1 MSGTCVQ
8 PGHHCFT
15 VRNKLA
21 TVGARRNVSW
31 LGKLLRKLTR
41 GESGVDE
48 FADVHTP
55 WSVRL
60 PKVTERLVGHEDYV
74 RALDTAVSL
83 RGKTAVAC
91 VHGPS
96 GGGKTSLVSLW
107 APVAAARRHW
117 TVLYADLNRTFGEGQ
132 IDAALTGFLL
142 ELEAP
147 PSTVAALRP
156 AELPRYFHSVTRTK
170 PVLVV
175 LDNAVAAKQVVNL
188 LPAPG
193 SAAVVTSRH
202 PIEGLPAEQIKIDR
216 LVQRDAHE
224 LLRLTA
230 GEDRIAA
237 EPAAADLL
245 IERCGGHP
253 LPLRIAGQH
262 LAETPELSVRE
273 LAEELKPHVVQE
285 KVVQTEVRADF
296 KLVIDATY
304 RRLPAAVATTFR
316 LLGAQP
322 DRLLHLNAVAALAGL
337 DVPTTGR
344 VLGTLRRYKLVEIDD
359 DERVHLHDLLRAY
372 VADRAKDPA
381 DELAEARSRLLRWYI
396 ATAAAAGDA
405 VAPGWVGT
413 AVTADTAELVPLL
426 FSDERPTEALAWFDG
441 ELGNAL
447 TLVQES
453 GPDDLEAWKIP
464 VFYLPHLFLAKRW
477 KACLDLTQTGVTLAR
492 QTGDPVAIARCLHSF
507 AWIQYEMGQYDKAI
521 ENLEK
526 AIPLHLESKDSRGHA
541 WTSHA
546 LGESLTAAGRFDEA
560 YGPFRDA
567 LRHFR
572 ATKWPFGA
580 AIVLSTMAITL
591 DKQGRV
597 DEAFAAAEEALT
609 ISQREKNHNLESRT
623 HQHLGVLHQL
633 HRDRELAIAHFE
645 AALKLRRAMEEHW
658 GVADTLLSLGETFA
672 VDGNAARAI
681 VSFEEALAIFEQLD
695 HPRAMVVRLALAQ
708 LDVARG

>member
-1 MSGTCVQ
+1 M
-8 PGHHCFT
+8 
-15 VRNKLA
+15 
-21 TVGARRNVSW
+21 
-31 LGKLLRKLTR
+31 
-41 GESGVDE
+41 DE
-48 FADVHTP
+48 FAGVHTP

-60 PKVTERLVGHEDYV
+60 PKVTEQLVGHEDYV

-83 RGKTAVAC
+83 RWKTAVAC

-96 GGGKTSLVSLW
+96 GAGKTSLVSVW
-107 APVAAARRHW
+107 APVAAARHHW
-117 TVLYADLNRTFGEGQ
+117 TVLYADLNRTFSEGQ
-132 IDAALTGFLL
+132 IDATLTGFLL

-147 PSTVAALRP
+147 PSTVAGLRR
-156 AELPRYFHSVTRTK
+156 AELPPYFRSITRTK

-175 LDNAVAAKQVVNL
+175 LDNAVAAKQVANL

-193 SAAVVTSRH
+193 SAVVVTSRH
-202 PIEGLPAEQIKIDR
+202 PIEGLPAEQIKIER
-216 LVQRDAHE
+216 LVPGDAHE
-224 LLRLTA
+224 LLRLTV

-245 IERCGGHP
+245 IDRCGGHP
-253 LPLRIAGQH
+253 LTLRVAGQH
-262 LAETPELSVRE
+262 LAETPGLSLRE
-273 LAEELKPHVVQE
+273 LAEELKPPVVQHQ
-285 KVVQTEVRADF
+285 VIQTEVRADF
-296 KLVIDATY
+296 SLVIDATY
-304 RRLPAAVATTFR
+304 RRLPAAAARTFR

-322 DRLLHLNAVAALAGL
+322 DRRLHLSAVAALAGQ
-337 DVPTTGR
+337 DVAVTGQ
-344 VLGTLRRYKLVEIDD
+344 VLGTLRRYKLIEIGD

-372 VADRAKDPA
+372 VADRPKDPA

-396 ATAAAAGDA
+396 ATAAAAGNA

-413 AVTADTAELVPLL
+413 AVTADTAGLVPLP
-426 FSDERPTEALAWFDG
+426 FSQGRPTEALAWFDA

-453 GPDDLEAWKIP
+453 GPQDLEAWKIP

-477 KACLDLTQTGVTLAR
+477 KACLDLTQTGVELAR

-507 AWIQYEMGQYDKAI
+507 AWIQYEMGQYDQAI
-521 ENLEK
+521 ENLEN
-526 AIPLHLESKDSRGHA
+526 AIPLHLERDDGRGHA

-546 LGESLTAAGRFDEA
+546 LGESLTAVGRFDDA

-580 AIVLSTMAITL
+580 AIVLSAMAITL
-591 DKQGRV
+591 DKQGLV
-597 DEAFAAAEEALT
+597 DEAFAAAGEALT
-609 ISQREKNHNLESRT
+609 ISQREKNRHLESRT

-633 HRDRELAIAHFE
+633 HGDRKLAIAHFE
-645 AALKLRRAMEEHW
+645 EALKLRRAMEEHW

-672 VDGNAARAI
+672 ADGNDARAI
-681 VSFEEALAIFEQLD
+681 VMFEEALAIFEQLD